1 MFLCLYWLHTVVHIM
16 QFGNNNMNAKEII
29 VELEKMCLEK
39 EVYIGAKSIDLLEIN
54 SIEQGESL
62 IRIIPISQNFPLRK

>member
-1 MFLCLYWLHTVVHIM
+1 
-16 QFGNNNMNAKEII
+16 MNAKEII
-29 VELEKMCLEK
+29 AELEKMCLEK
-39 EVYIGAKSIDLLEIN
+39 EVYIGAKIIDLLEIK